1 MEKFLVVDD
10 EYLIGYS
17 LAALFK
23 DAKRE
28 VLTAPD
34 GRTALKAINE
44 NQFDLCF
51 FDINLPDINGLDLMM
66 KLRYC
71 SPGTK
76 IVIMTASEITES
88 MMKAVQEN
96 AHLLVSKP
104 FELERIKEL
113 VDRILAKGRP
123 LYRDECAEIRDC
135 DSFIKWIADENRKH
149 ERKLTSG
156 SITCC
161 PVSLCGEASP
171 GVLSAHVVDV
181 SDAGMCVRT
190 DCPLTPG
197 HLLRLSDTAA
207 EERKGIVRW
216 SMSAGPA
223 EAYRAGIQFVT
234 DENAWNGPLQ

>member
-23 DAKRE
+23 DAKTE
-28 VLTAPD
+28 VMTAPD
-34 GRTALKAINE
+34 GGTALKAIDE

-51 FDINLPDINGLDLMM
+51 LDINLPDINGLDLMM

-76 IVIMTASEITES
+76 IVIMTASEITET
-88 MMKAVQEN
+88 MMKAIQEN

-104 FELERIKEL
+104 FELERMKDL
-113 VDRILAKGRP
+113 VGRILAKDRP
-123 LYRDECAEIRDC
+123 LFRDECAEIQEC
-135 DSFIKWIADENRKH
+135 DSFIKWIADAQRKH
-149 ERKLTSG
+149 ERKPVSRN
-156 SITCC
+156 ITCC
-161 PVSLCGEASP
+161 PVSLRGEATAD
-171 GVLSAHVVDV
+171 VLSAHVVDI
-181 SDAGMCVRT
+181 SEAGMCVRT

-207 EERKGIVRW
+207 ERTGIVRW
-216 SMSAGPA
+216 SMNAGPA
-223 EAYRAGIQFVT
+223 EACRAGIQFVT
-234 DENAWNGPLQ
+234 DENTWNGPLQ